1 MKKCFIITTVLAIV
15 FYSSNTQA
23 QTNDAKTDK
32 KINWM
37 SFEEA
42 VAKAD
47 KNPKKMFI
55 DVYTEWCGWCKK
67 MDANTFTDS
76 TIIELMNK
84 DFYAVKL
91 DAETRDT
98 IRFRDKQFVYMPEY
112 KANQIALDL
121 LKGKMGYP
129 NFVVLDEQFA
139 IISAFPGYKTV
150 PETKDLLNYLSTN
163 TFQVK
168 SLEDFVRDGK

>member
-1 MKKCFIITTVLAIV
+1 MKKCFKSIIVLAII
-15 FYSSNTQA
+15 FYSSNAQA
-23 QTNDAKTDK
+23 QTTEAKTDK

-42 VAKAD
+42 VAKSD

-98 IRFRDKQFVYMPEY
+98 IRFRDKQFVYLPEY

-150 PETKDLLNYLSTN
+150 PETKGLLNYLSTN

-168 SLEDFVRDGK
+168 SLEDFMRDGK

>member
-1 MKKCFIITTVLAIV
+1 MKKCFIIIIVLAIV
-15 FYSSNTQA
+15 FYSSTTQA
-23 QTNDAKTDK
+23 QTNESKADK

-42 VAKAD
+42 VAKSE

-98 IRFRDKQFVYMPEY
+98 IRFRDKQFVYIPEY

-150 PETKDLLNYLSTN
+150 PETKGLLNYLSTN
-163 TFQVK
+163 SFQVK
-168 SLEDFVRDGK
+168 SLEDFMRDGK

>member
-1 MKKCFIITTVLAIV
+1 MKKCFIIITVLAIV
-15 FYSSNTQA
+15 FYSSTTQA
-23 QTNDAKTDK
+23 QTNESKADK

-42 VAKAD
+42 VAKSE

-98 IRFRDKQFVYMPEY
+98 IRFRDKQFVYIPEY

-150 PETKDLLNYLSTN
+150 PETKGLLNYLSTN
-163 TFQVK
+163 SFQVK
-168 SLEDFVRDGK
+168 SLEDFMRDGK

>member
-1 MKKCFIITTVLAIV
+1 MKKCFIIITVLAIV
-15 FYSSNTQA
+15 FYSSTTQA
-23 QTNDAKTDK
+23 QTNESKTDK

-42 VAKAD
+42 VAKSE

-98 IRFRDKQFVYMPEY
+98 IRFRDKPFVYIPEY

-150 PETKDLLNYLSTN
+150 PETKGLLNYLSTN
-163 TFQVK
+163 SFQVK
-168 SLEDFVRDGK
+168 SLEDFMRDGK